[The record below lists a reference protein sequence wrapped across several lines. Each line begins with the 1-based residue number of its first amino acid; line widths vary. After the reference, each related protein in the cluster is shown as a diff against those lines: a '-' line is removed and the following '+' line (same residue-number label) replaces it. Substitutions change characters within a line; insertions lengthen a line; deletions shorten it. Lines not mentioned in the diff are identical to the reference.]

1 MMKHFHNRTG
11 RSIQEDS
18 ANRRNPMRQALL
30 LLIPVA
36 LAAGCGKGPER
47 SDAYGNFETTEI
59 VVSSEA
65 IGRIMAFDVEEGMRL
80 AAGQVVGYVDT
91 LQLALQR
98 DQLTANRGAMR
109 SRIDGVAAQTAV
121 LQEQKRVA
129 EVEHERVLRLI
140 KDHAA
145 TSKQLDDVEGQIA
158 VLDKQIASTRTQ
170 SATIRKEIEAVDAQI
185 DQLADRIRKNMIV
198 NPIDGVVLV
207 KYAEAYEMTNGGKP
221 LYKIADLG
229 TVYLR
234 AYISGDELPR
244 LKLGQRVTVLVDESR
259 TENRSLQG
267 EVSWISSE
275 AEFTPK
281 TIQTKE
287 ERVNLVYAF
296 KVRVANPDGA
306 IKIGMPGEVQFAEHS
321 SS

>member
-1 MMKHFHNRTG
+1 MIKHFHNRTG
-11 RSIQEDS
+11 RSSQKDF
-18 ANRRNPMRQALL
+18 ADRRNPMRQALL
-30 LLIPVA
+30 LLIPA
-36 LAAGCGKGPER
+36 TFAAGCANGPER

-65 IGRIMAFDVEEGMRL
+65 MGRIMTFDVEEGMRL
-80 AAGQVVGYVDT
+80 SAGQVVGYIDT

-98 DQLTANRGAMR
+98 KQLLANRGAML
-109 SRIDGVAAQTAV
+109 SHINGVTAQTAV

-129 EVEHERVLRLI
+129 EVEHQRVLRLI

-158 VLDKQIASTRTQ
+158 VLDKQIVATRGQ
-170 SATIRKEIEAVDAQI
+170 IATIRNEIDAVDAQI
-185 DQLADRIRKNMIV
+185 DQLADRIGKSIIA
-198 NPIDGVVLV
+198 NPIGGVVLV
-207 KYAEAYEMTNGGKP
+207 KYAEDHELTNTGKP
-221 LYKIADLG
+221 LYKIADLE
-229 TVYLR
+229 TMYLR
-234 AYISGDELPR
+234 AYISGDQLSH
-244 LKLGQRVTVLVDESR
+244 LKLGQQVTVLIDESR
-259 TENRSLQG
+259 TETRSIQG

-306 IKIGMPGEVQFAEHS
+306 IKIGMPGDVEFAQQS
-321 SS
+321 GS